1 MVNRCAEPRRD
12 ADKFKYDQSYS
23 IGIRDYHGPRHSK
36 GKSDAMWSAISL
48 ISIVLGVSTA
58 TIAQRQ
64 PAYND
69 FLETSAGVL
78 LIGGLLLLGSSL
90 PVLL

>member
-1 MVNRCAEPRRD
+1 MVNRYTEPYGD
-12 ADKFKYDQSYS
+12 ADKFRYYKSHF
-23 IGIRDYHGPRHSK
+23 IGIRDYHGLRHSK

-58 TIAQRQ
+58 TIAERQ

-78 LIGGLLLLGSSL
+78 LIGGLLCWD
-90 PVLL
+90 PCFR